1 MIKEDFIYNAKKKG
15 KLSAYPT
22 TIDDSVISKGEGEKQ
37 LEDSTIKLSELQAR
51 LYAYNKHGLLVV
63 IQGLDASGKDG
74 TIKYVMANINPQ
86 GFTVASF
93 KPPTTEE
100 LAHDY
105 LWRCVKKLP
114 ERGTI
119 AVFNRSYYEEALY
132 VRLHENILAKQNLP
146 NFSSALFK
154 DENFWETRLA
164 DIKNFEKY
172 LINNSIHVLKIYL
185 HISKEEQKNRFIKR
199 INTPEKS
206 WKYSLG
212 DIMDRK
218 YWDFYMEI
226 YEKVFKA
233 TSTSEAPWYIVPA
246 DKKWY
251 ARAIVSQ
258 LIVDKLESLKLI
270 YPDITEKMK
279 AEFIEGLKTLENEK

>member
-1 MIKEDFIYNAKKKG
+1 MIKEDFLYNAKKKA
-15 KLSAYPT
+15 KLSQYPT
-22 TIDDSVISKGEGEKQ
+22 TIEDKEMGKGDGENLLKEST
-37 LEDSTIKLSELQAR
+37 LELSELQAR
-51 LYAYNKHGLLVV
+51 LFANNKHGLLVV
-63 IQGLDASGKDG
+63 IQALDAGGKDG
-74 TIKYVMANINPQ
+74 TIKRVMANINPQ

-132 VRLHENILAKQNLP
+132 VRLHENILEKQNLP
-146 NFSSALFK
+146 DFSHKLFT
-154 DENFWETRLA
+154 DDDFWETRLA

-185 HISKEEQKNRFIKR
+185 HISKEEQKNRFLKR
-199 INTPEKS
+199 INTPKKN
-206 WKYSLG
+206 WKFSLN
-212 DIMDRK
+212 DIVDRK

-226 YEKVFKA
+226 YEKAFKA
-233 TSTSEAPWYIVPA
+233 TSTTDAPWYIVPA

-251 ARAIVSQ
+251 THAIVSQ
-258 LIVDKLESLKLI
+258 LIVDKLQSLKLE
-270 YPDITEKMK
+270 YPEITEKMQSELNQ
-279 AEFIEGLKTLENEK
+279 ALQILEDEK